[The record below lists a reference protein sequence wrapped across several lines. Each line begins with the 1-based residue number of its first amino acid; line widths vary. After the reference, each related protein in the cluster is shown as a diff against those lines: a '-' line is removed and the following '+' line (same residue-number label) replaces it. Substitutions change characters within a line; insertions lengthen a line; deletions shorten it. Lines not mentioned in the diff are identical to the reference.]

1 VEFALPF
8 FSIMNHLR
16 IFLLSLVCGAM
27 LLSITS
33 CSVKSSQ
40 KHTFS
45 IENGSFV
52 YDGDT
57 IHIYSGEM
65 HFARIPEPYWRHR
78 IQMAKSM
85 GLNAIATYVFWNYH
99 ETAPGKWDWE
109 TGNHNI
115 RKFIRICQ
123 EEGMHVIL
131 RPGPYCC
138 AEWDFGG
145 YPWWLQK
152 NEELVLRTDNKPFLD
167 SCNVYI
173 NQLMNQIRDL
183 QVTHGGPIIMIQ
195 VENEFG
201 SYVAQ
206 RKDIPIETHHK
217 YSAAIKQQLLD
228 AGADVNLF
236 TSDGSWLFEGGHVEG
251 AFPTANGESNVERL
265 KDTVNKY
272 HGGQGPYMVAEFYP
286 GWLDHWNEPFN
297 KVTAEEVASQTKK
310 YIDRGV
316 SFNFYMVHGGTNF
329 GFWSGANYGNSK
341 DIQPDLTSYDYDAPI
356 SEAGWPTPKYFAV
369 RDILKRSV
377 DYEVPQVPDSIPV
390 IEIKNIELSKTV
402 DIFSLIDDCKFIESD
417 SLLTFAELNQGSGY
431 VLYRR
436 SFGEAVKGLMEVPG
450 VADFG
455 VVYVNGRKVGSLNR
469 LTGKDSL
476 MIDIPSGGVLDIL
489 VENFGHIN
497 YGARITKNEKGIIEP
512 ISIAGK
518 EVSGGWKM
526 HNLPMAE
533 MPDMGSLPEGYV
545 DGRAVLYGGSFKL
558 DTVGDTFLNME
569 DWDKGIVFV
578 NGINLGRYWK
588 VGPQQT
594 LYLPGCFLRKGDNQ
608 IVVFEQLND
617 VRQSAVSGI
626 KVPVLEKL
634 RY

>member
-1 VEFALPF
+1 
-8 FSIMNHLR
+8 M
-16 IFLLSLVCGAM
+16 CGAI

-33 CSVKSSQ
+33 CSDKTPQ

-45 IENGSFV
+45 IENGSFI

-57 IHIYSGEM
+57 ISIHSGEM

-78 IQMAKSM
+78 IQMAKAM

-115 RKFIRICQ
+115 CEFLKTCQ
-123 EEGMHVIL
+123 EEGMLVIL

-152 NEELVLRTDNKPFLD
+152 NNELVLRADNKPFLD

-173 NQLMNQIRDL
+173 NQLMDQIRDL
-183 QVTHGGPIIMIQ
+183 QVTHGGPVIMIQ
-195 VENEFG
+195 AENEFG

-236 TSDGSWLFEGGHVEG
+236 TSDGSWLFEGGRIEG
-251 AFPTANGESNVERL
+251 TFPTANGEDDVQKL

-272 HGGQGPYMVAEFYP
+272 YGHGPYMVAEFYP
-286 GWLDHWNEPFN
+286 GWLDHWNEPFS
-297 KVTAEEVASQTKK
+297 KVSEEYVASQTKK
-310 YIDRGV
+310 YIDGGV

-329 GFWSGANYGNSK
+329 GFWSGANYSNAK
-341 DIQPDLTSYDYDAPI
+341 NIQPDLTSYDYDAPI
-356 SEAGWPTPKYFAV
+356 SEAGWPTPKYFAIMDV
-369 RDILKRSV
+369 LKNSV

-390 IEIKNIELSKTV
+390 IEIKNIELSKTA
-402 DIFSLIDDCKFIESD
+402 DLYSLIDESKFIESD
-417 SLLTFAELNQGSGY
+417 SLLTFTELNQGSGY

-436 SFGEAVKGLMEVPG
+436 TFAEPVKGLMKVPG
-450 VADFG
+450 IADYG
-455 VVYVNGRKVGSLNR
+455 VVYVNGSKVGCLNR
-469 LTGKDSL
+469 LTGSDSL
-476 MIDIPSGGVLDIL
+476 MIDIPSGGVLDLL

-497 YGARITKNEKGIIEP
+497 YGARITENEKGIIEP
-512 ISIAGK
+512 IVIAGK

-526 HNLPMAE
+526 HNLPMSE
-533 MPDMGSLPEGYV
+533 MPDMGSLPEGYAE
-545 DGRAVLYGGSFKL
+545 GRAVLYGGSFKL
-558 DTVGDTFLNME
+558 DSVGDTFLNME
-569 DWDKGIVFV
+569 DWGKGIVFV

-594 LYLPGCFLRKGDNQ
+594 LYLPGCFLKKGNNQ
-608 IVVFEQLND
+608 IVIFEQLND

-634 RY
+634 KSA